1 MGKADSD
8 TKKGAVRRGGFIVGA
23 ALGVVAG
30 LLLAPRSGREMRAR
44 LFGEGG
50 LREQVERLRAAV
62 GAGRE
67 SAADQ
72 SEALRRKIE
81 ETRERL
87 RRQMAAEEEAGGGEA
102 AGGDGEGETAAAGGE
117 AAAGAE

>member
-1 MGKADSD
+1 MGKADKD
-8 TKKGAVRRGGFIVGA
+8 TKKTRVHKGGFVVGA
-23 ALGVVAG
+23 LLGAAAG
-30 LLLAPRSGREMRAR
+30 LLLAPRSGRETRAR

-50 LREQVERLRAAV
+50 LGEQLERLRAAI
-62 GAGRE
+62 GAGKE

-87 RRQMAAEEEAGGGEA
+87 RRQMAAEEGAAGEEGTGGGA
-102 AGGDGEGETAAAGGE
+102 AGDAAASRE
-117 AAAGAE
+117 E